1 MADFLNFIL
10 FCFLVFSF
18 LAPLGASQG
27 KRLMTAALFNALTT
41 YLQAN
46 EFPKRRDEYVLYSE
60 VGFDRTFQK
69 RSPSCLP
76 TIKPTS
82 NIDIPIYSYLNV
94 SDSDPGA
101 A

>member
-27 KRLMTAALFNALTT
+27 KRLMTAALFNALTM

-46 EFPKRRDEYVLYSE
+46 EIPKRRGEYVLYSK
-60 VGFDRTFQK
+60 VSFDRTFQK
-69 RSPSCLP
+69 HRASRLLA
-76 TIKPTS
+76 IKATS
-82 NIDIPIYSYLNV
+82 SIDISVFSI
-94 SDSDPGA
+94 
-101 A
+101 